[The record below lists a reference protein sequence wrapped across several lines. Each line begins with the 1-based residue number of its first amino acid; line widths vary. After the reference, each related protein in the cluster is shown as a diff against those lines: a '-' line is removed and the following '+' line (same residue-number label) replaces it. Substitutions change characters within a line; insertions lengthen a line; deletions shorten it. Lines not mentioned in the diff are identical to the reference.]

1 MGLFDEVLKDS
12 ESLFK
17 EELALDFE
25 YQPKLLK
32 FRENEQFQIAS
43 SIKPLFQ
50 KRNGS
55 NVFITGKPGIGK
67 TVATK
72 HVLNEIE
79 QETNDI
85 LPIYVNCW
93 QKDTSF
99 KIILSIC
106 DSIGY
111 KFTQNKN
118 TDELWGDVS
127 KILNKR
133 SSVIV
138 LDEIDKVQDYHI
150 LYSLLEDLYRKSIL
164 LITNDKEF
172 LSSLDKRILSRLI
185 PETIEFKPYNEN
197 ETYEIL
203 KNRAEVALVKNVLTE
218 ESLKLISEKS
228 FEMRDIRV
236 GLFLVREAGNIA
248 EQRLKKKI
256 EKEEA
261 EKAIEKLADFKI
273 KNSAS
278 LTEEQDKILNLIKEN
293 NGKSTTEI
301 HKFLENDIS
310 YRTFFRK
317 LKELEEGN
325 LISMKEENIGPG
337 KKTIVNFGST
347 KKLDEFR

>member
-32 FRENEQFQIAS
+32 YRENEQFQIAS

-50 KRNGS
+50 KRNGG

-72 HVLNEIE
+72 HVLTEIE

-99 KIILSIC
+99 KIILTIC

-118 TDELWGDVS
+118 TDELWNDVS

-164 LITNDKEF
+164 LITNDKKF
-172 LSSLDKRILSRLI
+172 LSSLDQRILSRLI
-185 PETIEFKPYNEN
+185 PEVIEFRPYDEK
-197 ETYEIL
+197 ETYGIL
-203 KNRAEVALVKNVLTE
+203 KHRAEIAFANSIVDDSV
-218 ESLKLISEKS
+218 LKLISDKA
-228 FEMRDIRV
+228 FEMKDIRT
-236 GLFLVREAGNIA
+236 GLFLLREAGNIA
-248 EQRLKKKI
+248 EQRLKRKI
-256 EKEEA
+256 DVEDAK
-261 EKAIEKLADFKI
+261 KAIEKLADFKI
-273 KNSAS
+273 KNSSS
-278 LTEEQDKILNLIKEN
+278 LSEDQNKILNLIKDN
-293 NGKSTTEI
+293 TGKSTTEI
-301 HKFLENDIS
+301 HKLLENDIS

-317 LKELEEGN
+317 LKELEELN
-325 LISMKEENIGPG
+325 LISLNEENQGPG
-337 KKTIVNFGST
+337 KKTIVNFGSM
-347 KKLDEFR
+347 KKLDEFG

>member
-50 KRNGS
+50 KRNGG

-138 LDEIDKVQDYHI
+138 LDEADKIQDYHI
-150 LYSLLEDLYRKSIL
+150 IYSLLEDLYRKSIL

-172 LSSLDKRILSRLI
+172 LSSLDQRILSRLI
-185 PETIEFKPYNEN
+185 PEVIEFKPYNEE

-203 KNRAEVALVKNVLTE
+203 KQRAEAALAKNVLTNDA
-218 ESLKLISEKS
+218 LKLISEKS
-228 FEMRDIRV
+228 FELKDIRV

-261 EKAIEKLADFKI
+261 EKAVEKLKDFKI
-273 KNSAS
+273 KNSSS
-278 LTEEQDKILNLIKEN
+278 LSDEQNKILEIIKEN
-293 NGKSTTEI
+293 NGKTTTEV

-317 LKELEEGN
+317 LKELEKLN

-337 KKTIVNFGST
+337 KKTIINFGST
-347 KKLDEFR
+347 KKLDTF